1 MGAEASGRL
10 NTVFYFAANH
20 PWMAYFV
27 KAAILVALLVFIA
40 FAGPSLPPIFLAFI
54 WAITS
59 TASAIGVAYHNVIKK
74 VRRSF
79 GLKPG
84 GRLYALNNG
93 RIVAL
98 TLAFIISAACF
109 ASLFISLPNWGIEWL
124 LVPLA
129 IALFPLVFTLEKKW
143 LAKEYEPV
151 LLTSMTIKVSTV
163 IVTIVLAILFIAI
176 GYFTHTNATEG
187 KGIAEIFF
195 SMNQPF
201 QHSPS
206 ILISDLGCV
215 FALADSVKQFESEFI
230 FGLAI
235 VEFLKGVAISYSIAN
250 LIALCATSLR
260 ELRNVFLQL
269 QVVRSI
275 SPEPVS
281 DTDKTKALD
290 PITNFETIAL
300 KYKTRNRDKYNIGN
314 ARNVSIRKY
323 MPLKR
328 FVAATIILPIMLIG
342 LCIWAGYQEAA
353 ITSSPLYSQAKNV
366 IRDKLD
372 VSVFTLDGKT
382 YNSSRAK
389 QIYADA
395 IAEINTVKAEQ
406 ASKLTALVTTA
417 YGMYETNADSLM
429 LHYYGDNHDFL
440 HNGSWIS
447 GVTEKMQSED
457 PKSIAEQD
465 VRDNI
470 SSILV
475 RNVDTTTLNEQ
486 YETYKNELAELEAT
500 LKERYVDYNL
510 EEAVI
515 DDPQGW
521 IVKYVDSPIVG
532 LEASDFTTAD
542 SIIDAAFRVNGLP
555 SDGADLYHDPD
566 AVVESV
572 MQTKFAEQTTNIL
585 DRYFDNYQALFS
597 ANDGALASLQKTL
610 DNLRSSF
617 EQNGLDI
624 SDYQKGAYRQEIV
637 DAIHTQRDAELA
649 RVNEYT
655 AEKLQEDL
663 EGVNLEEAA
672 TTIAEAAQG

>member
-1 MGAEASGRL
+1 MEAEASGRL

-20 PWMAYFV
+20 PWIAYFV
-27 KAAILVALLVFIA
+27 KAAILVSLLVFIA

-54 WAITS
+54 WAIVS

-84 GRLYALNNG
+84 GQLYALNNG

-98 TLAFIISAACF
+98 ALAFVISAACF
-109 ASLFISLPNWGIEWL
+109 ASLFISLPSWSIEWL

-129 IALFPLVFTLEKKW
+129 IALFPLVFTLGKKW

-151 LLTSMTIKVSTV
+151 LLTSMTIKVSTI

-176 GYFTHTNATEG
+176 GYFTHSNATES
-187 KGIAEIFF
+187 KDIAEIFF
-195 SMNQPF
+195 STNQPF
-201 QHSPS
+201 LHSPS

-215 FALADSVKQFESEFI
+215 FALADSVKQFEEEFI

-281 DTDKTKALD
+281 DTDKTKVLD

-342 LCIWAGYQEAA
+342 LCIWTGYQEAA

-389 QIYADA
+389 EIYEDA
-395 IAEINTVKAEQ
+395 ITEINAIKAGQ
-406 ASKLTALVTTA
+406 SSKLTALITAA
-417 YGMYETNADSLM
+417 YGAYEANADSLM

-440 HNGSWIS
+440 RDESWTS
-447 GVTEKMQSED
+447 GITEKLQNED
-457 PKSIAEQD
+457 AISVAEQD
-465 VRDNI
+465 VRDNA
-470 SSILV
+470 SFILM
-475 RNVDTTTLNEQ
+475 RNADTTTLNEQ

-500 LKERYVDYNL
+500 LKERYKYYNL
-510 EEAVI
+510 EESAI

-521 IVKYVDSPIVG
+521 IVKHVDTPIPG
-532 LEASDFTTAD
+532 LEASDFATAD

-555 SDGADLYHDPD
+555 SDGADLYHDPN
-566 AVVESV
+566 AVIESV
-572 MQTKFAEQTTNIL
+572 MQTRFAEHTANKL
-585 DRYFDNYQALFS
+585 DRYFDSYHALFS
-597 ANDGALASLQKTL
+597 ANDGALASLSRTL
-610 DNLRSSF
+610 DNLLSRF
-617 EQNGLDI
+617 EQTSLDI
-624 SDYQKGAYRQEIV
+624 SDYQKSAYRQEIA
-637 DAIHTQRDAELA
+637 DAIHAQRDAELA

-655 AEKLQEDL
+655 EEKLQEDL
-663 EGVNLEEAA
+663 EGVEPEETVA
-672 TTIAEAAQG
+672 TITGSIQG